1 MNKILILIFLG
12 GMICQ
17 TQLTA
22 KEKPVIYTIGDST
35 VKNGRGD
42 GSGGLWG
49 WGDPI
54 ALFFDTTKVKVENH
68 ALGGTSSRTFQTK
81 GLWEGVC
88 SKLKKGDY
96 VLMQFGHN
104 DGSAVND
111 SSRARGTIKGT
122 GEEFV
127 EIDNMLTKQHETVH
141 SYGWYLRKIIRE
153 AKAKGAV
160 PVVITPIPRN
170 NWENGK
176 IKPTPN
182 SYPEWALEVAKME
195 KIQAVDLNRLMS
207 EKLDSFGEANV
218 TGRFFYSHDH
228 THTSAEGA
236 VLGASL
242 VVEGLKALPKLKI
255 KKYLYS
261 QPNIQFPVKK
271 RIFII
276 GDSTVA
282 NGNDSIVG
290 WGRVLPAYFDTGR
303 IVLFNKARGGRSSR
317 TFLNEGLWN
326 DVLSELRKGD
336 FVLMQFGHNDS
347 ARPDAE
353 KFRGSLP
360 GTGEETQEVTKPDG
374 TKETVHTYGWYLKKY
389 ISDAKSKNS
398 IPIVLSQ
405 IPRNE
410 WPGGKV
416 ERVSESYGK
425 WAREVAVHADAF
437 FVDLNELV
445 AKKYETL
452 GAVKVKTYFPRDHTH
467 TNLDGA
473 ELNAATVIDGIRL
486 LKSCELK
493 NYLNHPSE

>member
-1 MNKILILIFLG
+1 MYKILILIFLG

-141 SYGWYLRKIIRE
+141 SYGWYLRKVVRE
-153 AKAKGAV
+153 TKAKGAI
-160 PVVITPIPRN
+160 PIIITPIPRN
-170 NWENGK
+170 DWENGK

-182 SYPEWALEVAKME
+182 SYPEWALEVAKQE
-195 KIQAVDLNRLMS
+195 KVQAVDLNRLMS
-207 EKLDSFGEANV
+207 EKLDSYGEAIV
-218 TGRFFYSHDH
+218 TGRFYYSRDH

-255 KKYLYS
+255 CKFLLV
-261 QPNIQFPVKK
+261 QPTIQFPVKK

-290 WGRVLPAYFDTGR
+290 WGRVLPAYFDTSR

-353 KFRGSLP
+353 KFRGSLR

-389 ISDAKSKNS
+389 ISDTKSKNA

-405 IPRNE
+405 IPRYE

-425 WAREVAVHADAF
+425 WASEVAVHTDAF

-452 GAVKVKTYFPRDHTH
+452 GAVKVKTFFPRDHTH

-493 NYLNHPSE
+493 NYLNNPSE